1 MSHPCP
7 AGCPCLQVNM
17 DVEVR
22 WVSDML
28 AGDDCY
34 ELRLK
39 LREHRDEKFPYKDDD

>member
-1 MSHPCP
+1 MCP
-7 AGCPCLQVNM
+7 PGCPCRQVNM